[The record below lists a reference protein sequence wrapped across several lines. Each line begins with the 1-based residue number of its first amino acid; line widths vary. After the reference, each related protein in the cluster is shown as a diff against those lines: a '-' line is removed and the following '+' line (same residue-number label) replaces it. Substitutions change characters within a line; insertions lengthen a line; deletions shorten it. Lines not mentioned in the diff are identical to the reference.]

1 MNIEEKLDNK
11 PCNGCGAMTE
21 HGCPEMKDCL
31 EYHNWNNGI
40 NAKSDRDII
49 VALFHRIGEQL
60 ELKEEWA
67 KLPNAERSAM
77 AGDFYNIIKMHTSA
91 EVLDVLYPPN
101 TKINSDGYLDGGWE
115 IDPKALKRIST
126 TISKTPSFGIDVELE
141 EIETVILAVRAE
153 MIKLMEELK

>member
-1 MNIEEKLDNK
+1 ML
-11 PCNGCGAMTE
+11 
-21 HGCPEMKDCL
+21 
-31 EYHNWNNGI
+31 
-40 NAKSDRDII
+40 KSDE
-49 VALFHRIGEQL
+49 FRI
-60 ELKEEWA
+60 A
-67 KLPNAERSAM
+67 
-77 AGDFYNIIKMHTSA
+77 
-91 EVLDVLYPPN
+91 VLDVLYPPN

>member
-31 EYHNWNNGI
+31 EYHYWNDGI
-40 NAKSDRDII
+40 NSKSDRDII

-60 ELKEEWA
+60 ELKKEWA

-91 EVLDVLYPPN
+91 EVLDAN
-101 TKINSDGYLDGGWE
+101 A
-115 IDPKALKRIST
+115 IDILKRLADEEPECKS
-126 TISKTPSFGIDVELE
+126 SLSDMVRMLWDDYCDSHGEPDVE
-141 EIETVILAVRAE
+141 IG
-153 MIKLMEELK
+153 